1 MGVYD
6 TLEIPLKNGVPFSD
20 RVASIKGAV
29 ENVRNPLESDIPF
42 RSNPYY
48 AQVVDLRPQGIEAI
62 LHLNAR
68 KTGTHKIQL
77 VEAGHKCCG
86 EIADT
91 VAQITTEH
99 PRLQAISRVDSCAD
113 VIDGPSVGWMA
124 QSVRARSVQWQAQLG
139 SVELR
144 DSENRR
150 MQWSEMGKR
159 ELQTMYLGKRPN
171 CFRVY
176 DKLAERFQT
185 WRREK
190 RRHEAM
196 AGDIV
201 AGKLSEI
208 EQHRS
213 QVVAYWR
220 VRYGLKPW
228 VKGLSKDL
236 RPGAARIFP
245 FPDFPTWLRANCVGP
260 MAKVL
265 EMPKLP
271 KVLTRVERQMGAGR
285 VPDRLNSFERI
296 FSRDAVEF
304 NPFERLNFS
313 PFDTRKEIDIDDYSP
328 VEFAAGMMFR
338 RWLEEGEMT
347 YQQMYAWW
355 NKKRNAKRYAKKFAP
370 FIAAANPAKVVSITS
385 SELYEQY
392 RESLT
397 RQLAA

>member
-1 MGVYD
+1 LYD
-6 TLEIPLKNGVPFSD
+6 TLEIPLKTGTLFSD
-20 RVASIKGAV
+20 RVASIKSAV
-29 ENVRNPLESDIPF
+29 EHVRDPLESDIPF
-42 RSNPYY
+42 RSNLYY
-48 AQVVDLRPQGIEAI
+48 AQVVDLRPQGIDAI

-91 VAQITTEH
+91 VAKITTEH

-113 VIDGPSVGWMA
+113 VIDGPSVRWVA
-124 QSVRARSVQWQAQLG
+124 QSVRARSAQWQAQFG
-139 SVELR
+139 AVELR
-144 DSENRR
+144 DESNRK

-159 ELQTMYLGKRPN
+159 EVQTMYLGKRPN

-176 DKLAERFQT
+176 DKLSERFQA

-190 RRHEAM
+190 RRHEVM
-196 AGDIV
+196 AGDVV
-201 AGKLSEI
+201 ADKLSQI

-220 VRYGLKPW
+220 VRYGLTPW

-236 RPGAARIFP
+236 RSGAARIFP
-245 FPDFPTWLRANCVGP
+245 FPDFQSWLREQCIGP

-265 EMPKLP
+265 EMPALP
-271 KVLTRVERQMGAGR
+271 KVFTRVERQMGAGR
-285 VPDRLNSFERI
+285 VPEQLNSFERI
-296 FSRDAVEF
+296 FSREAVEF
-304 NPFERLNFS
+304 NPFERLQFS
-313 PFDTRKEIDIDDYSP
+313 SFDADTKINPDDYSI
-328 VEFAAGMMFR
+328 VELAAGMMFR
-338 RWLEEGEMT
+338 QWLETGMS
-347 YQQMYAWW
+347 YQQLYALW
-355 NKKRNAKRYAKKFAP
+355 NKKRNAKRYSKKFAP
-370 FIAAANPAKVVSITS
+370 FIAAANPSKVESIS
-385 SELYEQY
+385 SAELYEQY